1 MTAHPA
7 HQIAQMTANAAGEL
21 RGYLNPAG
29 PFPWE
34 LTDGDHLALLPR
46 LSTAIGDLAACIDA
60 IAQMT
65 ADQDAGRQL
74 AGAAHPLLAGCAQIR
89 DAEAIL
95 RAGQP
100 GPEPGTGTRPAQLAA
115 TGFPE
120 PMTGH
125 LLQAA
130 GTALAPPAA
139 PAARAA
145 ARASRRADSQA
156 APAREPPGALTPGKT
171 SNRAWKKYPRP
182 FRSSF

>member
-1 MTAHPA
+1 MTEHPA
-7 HQIAQMTANAAGEL
+7 HQIAQMTANAAEEL
-21 RGYLNPAG
+21 RGYMNPAD

-46 LSTAIGDLAACIDA
+46 LSTAIGDLAACIDG

-65 ADQDAGRQL
+65 ADQDAGRRL
-74 AGAAHPLLAGCAQIR
+74 AEAAHPPLAGCAQIR
-89 DAEAIL
+89 AAEAVL

-100 GPEPGTGTRPAQLAA
+100 GPEPETRMRPAQLAA

-139 PAARAA
+139 PADLAA
-145 ARASRRADSQA
+145 ARASRRAESQA
-156 APAREPPGALTPGKT
+156 AGPA
-171 SNRAWKKYPRP
+171 NRPER
-182 FRSSF
+182 

>member
-1 MTAHPA
+1 VTEHPA
-7 HQIAQMTANAAGEL
+7 HQIAHMAANAAEEL
-21 RGYLNPAG
+21 RGYMNPAD

-46 LSTAIGDLAACIDA
+46 LSTAICDLAACIDG

-74 AGAAHPLLAGCAQIR
+74 ADATHPLLAGCAQIR
-89 DAEAIL
+89 NAEAIL
-95 RAGQP
+95 RADQP
-100 GPEPGTGTRPAQLAA
+100 GPKPETGTRPAQLAA

-139 PAARAA
+139 PATQAA
-145 ARASRRADSQA
+145 ARPSRRADSQA
-156 APAREPPGALTPGKT
+156 ARPA
-171 SNRAWKKYPRP
+171 NRPER
-182 FRSSF
+182 

>member
-1 MTAHPA
+1 VTEHPA
-7 HQIAQMTANAAGEL
+7 HQIAQMTANAAGEP
-21 RGYLNPAG
+21 RGYMNPAD

-46 LSTAIGDLAACIDA
+46 LHTAICDLAACLDG

-65 ADQDAGRQL
+65 ADPDAGRRL
-74 AGAAHPLLAGCAQIR
+74 AEAAYPLLAGCNRIQ

-95 RAGQP
+95 RADQP
-100 GPEPGTGTRPAQLAA
+100 GLEPGAGTQPAQLAA

-130 GTALAPPAA
+130 GTGP
-139 PAARAA
+139 ARAA
-145 ARASRRADSQA
+145 RPDDRQASRRADRQA
-156 APAREPPGALTPGKT
+156 ARPA
-171 SNRAWKKYPRP
+171 SRP
-182 FRSSF
+182 QR

>member
-1 MTAHPA
+1 MTEHPA
-7 HQIAQMTANAAGEL
+7 HQIALMTSNAAEEL
-21 RGYLNPAG
+21 RGYMNPAD

-46 LSTAIGDLAACIDA
+46 LYTAICDLAACIDG

-74 AGAAHPLLAGCAQIR
+74 ADATYPLLAGCAQIR
-89 DAEAIL
+89 GAEATL
-95 RAGQP
+95 RADQP
-100 GPEPGTGTRPAQLAA
+100 GTEPETGTRPTQLAA

-130 GTALAPPAA
+130 GTAPAPAVRPDRRHAA
-139 PAARAA
+139 PQESHRADGQAALP
-145 ARASRRADSQA
+145 ASRPQR
-156 APAREPPGALTPGKT
+156 
-171 SNRAWKKYPRP
+171 
-182 FRSSF
+182 